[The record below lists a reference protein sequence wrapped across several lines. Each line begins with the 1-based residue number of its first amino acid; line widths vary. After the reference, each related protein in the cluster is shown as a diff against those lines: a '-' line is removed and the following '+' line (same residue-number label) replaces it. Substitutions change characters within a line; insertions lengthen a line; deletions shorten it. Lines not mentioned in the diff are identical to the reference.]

1 MSTTERAVIPDGVAT
16 HRDEELATSTDRVR
30 RLRDK
35 ALHEIS
41 SRRPSI
47 RSASRSI
54 AESRRWSHCERPE
67 A

>member
-41 SRRPSI
+41 
-47 RSASRSI
+47 
-54 AESRRWSHCERPE
+54 WVWLF
-67 A
+67 